1 MTFRD
6 VPTILTN
13 WLGYQKDKEVFQ
25 VGFLLQANSSS
36 LWCQRQKD
44 PSSPWLLS
52 KTRKDH
58 FCAFHGVLNDICP
71 SPGNLPS
78 PPENPPVTNHPLE
91 PHLYHYSLQMEKR
104 TKLFARVKSVPN
116 HKKPEAKNLLYTF
129 LLSEI
134 ILSSG
139 IYNYTGTTRLWRMR
153 KYNTIISSET
163 STEIWQ
169 KSTWAENTPPPPLFP
184 LQFNPCFQTAVYQS
198 PHPGMLP
205 ARLSHND
212 WAGPE
217 SIQREMSR
225 SMQG

>member
-1 MTFRD
+1 MTCRN

-13 WLGYQKDKEVFQ
+13 RLGYQRDEELFQ
-25 VGFLLQANSSS
+25 MGFSLQANSFNF
-36 LWCQRQKD
+36 WCQRQKD

-52 KTRKDH
+52 KTREDH
-58 FCAFHGVLNDICP
+58 FCAFHRVLNNICP
-71 SPGNLPS
+71 EPGNLPS
-78 PPENPPVTNHPLE
+78 APENPPMASYPLE
-91 PHLYHYSLQMEKR
+91 PHPYNCSLQREKR

-153 KYNTIISSET
+153 KYNTIISSQT

-169 KSTWAENTPPPPLFP
+169 KSTRVENTPPSPFP
-184 LQFNPCFQTAVYQS
+184 S
-198 PHPGMLP
+198 P
-205 ARLSHND
+205 A
-212 WAGPE
+212 
-217 SIQREMSR
+217 
-225 SMQG
+225 